1 MTGGTN
7 SGTTN
12 TPTSKLDTNL
22 VRLLLRTGPF
32 VLSRPDID
40 ASPLPGGQEVAA
52 SHSFSEKKGREPF
65 LVTSYRV
72 STIGGLV
79 RMWEN
84 LKFDKCPECGGLAAL
99 VAFGGSFLSGAG
111 KFATWFCPSCGKDF
125 DDPPKCGV
133 AQLGE
138 ALEAAAA
145 TPVFVRPSPDA
156 NTPVLPNGLEP
167 EALRPVFNGA
177 LLEAYATCA
186 VNALKAF
193 DEEVS
198 KAVAEGRTFNVKFH
212 LVAENGEEGDLTF
225 ANVAGFGQLYLKD
238 GDRPIAAV
246 PTEWDEQFGLWPTL
260 EEAQEKLYTE
270 KR

>member
-1 MTGGTN
+1 M
-7 SGTTN
+7 
-12 TPTSKLDTNL
+12 
-22 VRLLLRTGPF
+22 RLLLRTGPF

-40 ASPLPGGQEVAA
+40 VSPLPGGQEVAA
-52 SHSFSEKKGREPF
+52 SHWFSNKKGRDPF
-65 LVTSYRV
+65 LVSSYRV
-72 STIGGLV
+72 STIGGIV

-84 LKFDKCPECGGLAAL
+84 IKFNECPECGGLAAL

-125 DDPPKCGV
+125 DDPPNCGV

-145 TPVFVRPSPDA
+145 TPVFVRLAPGAD
-156 NTPVLPNGLEP
+156 TPVLPNGLEP
-167 EALRPVFNGA
+167 EALRPVFGGA

-198 KAVAEGRTFNVKFH
+198 KAVAEGRTFDATFH
-212 LVAENGEEGDLTF
+212 LVDDDGGAEGDVVF
-225 ANVAGFGQLYLKD
+225 ANVAGFGQLYLKN
-238 GDRPIAAV
+238 GDRPVASV
-246 PTEWDEQFGLWPTL
+246 PIVWDEYFGLWPTL
-260 EEAQEKLYTE
+260 EEAVGKLAEIQGKDNASKPTAND
-270 KR
+270 